1 MNLEKICNLYS
12 SDFHFCTTLM
22 SFIEKNSQNDKQ
34 VINIFETDLKKDI
47 EELTNEEL
55 LDLYKTVKDFVTYL
69 NNELKDDENGS

>member
-1 MNLEKICNLYS
+1 MI
-12 SDFHFCTTLM
+12 
-22 SFIEKNSQNDKQ
+22 
-34 VINIFETDLKKDI
+34 KKDI